1 MNKSN
6 DNVLKET
13 DTNFKITSPKS
24 LFGLSPTEEKL
35 FVDWF
40 NEKLGDTYLNN
51 YTCVEH
57 RLDIEN
63 IPEEFLGYYK
73 PEGQGT
79 FSSKQI
85 GLKPNL
91 LKILEDSNFT
101 VNSYT
106 KCYDSLN
113 MSITWD
119 STLPKD
125 SSTIKGKYS
134 VKSGLIH
141 AHSLKKVETDD
152 DEGFAKEMNEILS
165 PRNMSKLYSINTYD
179 RVVRIRLNTI
189 ENKFIYKKLT
199 CSRYSLSYDHIL
211 YPRYEKLLNENGWG
225 ISYESNNFDIH
236 KKLDETAILVLK
248 DRNQNEI

>member
-1 MNKSN
+1 MNKLKE
-6 DNVLKET
+6 DVLKET

-35 FVDWF
+35 FIDWF
-40 NEKLGDTYLNN
+40 NEKLGDTYLRD

-57 RLDIEN
+57 TLDIEN

-73 PEGQGT
+73 PEGQGI

-106 KCYDSLN
+106 KCYDGLSMN
-113 MSITWD
+113 ITWD

-125 SSTIKGKYS
+125 SSTVKDGYS
-134 VKSGLIH
+134 IKSGLIH
-141 AHSLKKVETDD
+141 AYSLAKEETDD
-152 DEGFAKEMNEILS
+152 DEGFAKEMNKILS
-165 PRNMSKLYSINTYD
+165 PKNMSKLYSINTYD

-189 ENKFIYKKLT
+189 ENKFIYKKIKY
-199 CSRYSLSYDHIL
+199 SRFLSTYDYIL
-211 YPRYEKLLNENGWG
+211 YPRYEKLLSENEWD
-225 ISYESNNFDIH
+225 ISYKSNCTYIKD
-236 KKLDETAILVLK
+236 KLDENAILILK
-248 DRNQNEI
+248 DKKQ

>member
-1 MNKSN
+1 MNKPKE
-6 DNVLKET
+6 DVLKET
-13 DTNFKITSPKS
+13 DTNLKITSPKS
-24 LFGLSPTEEKL
+24 LFGLSPSEEKL

-40 NEKLGDTYLNN
+40 NEQLRVTALRN
-51 YTCVEH
+51 YICVEH
-57 RLDIEN
+57 TLDIKN
-63 IPEEFLGYYK
+63 IPDEFLCYYK
-73 PEGQGT
+73 PEGQGI
-79 FSSKQI
+79 FSKKQI

-91 LKILEDSNFT
+91 LKILEDSNYT

-106 KCYDSLN
+106 KCYDGLN
-113 MSITWD
+113 MNITWD

-141 AHSLKKVETDD
+141 AHSLKNKETDD
-152 DEGFAKEMNEILS
+152 DEGFAEEMNTILS
-165 PRNMSKLYSINTYD
+165 PSNLSKLYSINTYD

-189 ENKFIYKKLT
+189 ENKFIYKKFHS
-199 CSRYSLSYDHIL
+199 SRFSSSYEHIL

-236 KKLDETAILVLK
+236 EKLDETAILILK
-248 DRNQNEI
+248 DKKQ